1 MDREML
7 HKLIGT
13 WEGSGSGQFPT
24 IDDFRYR
31 EGLEI
36 TGDYHG
42 AILHYNQRTWRRLTD
57 DGEAESHVET
67 GFIGLTDEGTVEIT
81 SSQGLDRV
89 EVLRGALS
97 PGDPGFSIDL
107 ESISIS
113 HDSRMIRSWRSIVLG
128 AERLSYTMGMAT
140 TAVPDGADHL
150 KAELTRA
157 D

>member
-7 HKLIGT
+7 HKLIAT

-24 IDDFRYR
+24 INDFRYR
-31 EGLEI
+31 EVLEI
-36 TGDYHG
+36 SGDYDG
-42 AILHYNQRTWRRLTD
+42 ALLHYNQRTWRLTD

-67 GFIGLTDEGTVEIT
+67 GFIGLTDDGTVEIT
-81 SSQGLDRV
+81 SSQGIDRV
-89 EVLRGALS
+89 EVLWGAVS
-97 PGDPGFSIDL
+97 PGDNGFSIDV
-107 ESISIS
+107 ESVSIS
-113 HDSRMIRSWRSIVLG
+113 HDPRMIRSWRSIALG